1 MAIAARRAAR
11 PPKVPVD
18 TLAAAPVVGAA
29 VVLAALGELLVV
41 VAEWDSDVVLEAEEC
56 AELVLEALSEEEP
69 VDTDASGVL
78 DVVVVR
84 VVDEPAT

>member
-1 MAIAARRAAR
+1 M
-11 PPKVPVD
+11 PVD

-41 VAEWDSDVVLEAEEC
+41 VAEWDSDAVLEAEEW
-56 AELVLEALSEEEP
+56 AELVSEAPAVEDP